1 MSKLSKLIGKSQTFT
16 IAGDEY
22 EFKPRTL
29 KDIDLVIE
37 MQQVETR
44 ANALKRLIT
53 ATLKEAVP
61 DATDEEIENIG
72 FQHFK
77 ELSDAIVK
85 VNGLQP
91 EDATS

>member
-16 IAGDEY
+16 IAGEEF
-22 EFKPRTL
+22 EFKSRTL

-37 MQQVETR
+37 MQDASTR
-44 ANALKRLIT
+44 ASALKKLIT
-53 ATLKEAVP
+53 ATLKDAVP
-61 DATDEEIENIG
+61 EATDEEIEQIG

-77 ELSDAIVK
+77 ELSDAIIK
-85 VNGLQP
+85 VNGLSP